1 MIPIPARVA
10 YLRRI
15 HLFHDLKDEE
25 LTPVAE
31 NLTEEA
37 YEEGSAIF
45 EEGGAAERFYIIYQG
60 RVRITQTRP
69 KEKVE
74 VAFLV
79 GGDYFGE
86 EALYEKRKRSATV
99 RASETTLLF
108 SLSRDQFNELLK
120 SFPKLKAAFEV
131 SIASRRLARQQRFK
145 WLWPDEVVYFAARK
159 HPIMLSRALSAPAF
173 SLVVPIALMVAFFLL
188 GSLVAISLAGV
199 SFLVILGWAV
209 WNWIDWGND
218 YYIVTNQRAV
228 WLEKVIG
235 LYDSRQE
242 APLSTILSVG
252 VETDATGRFFDYGH
266 VIVRT
271 FVGKIPFNH
280 VSHPYQAAQM
290 IEEQWGRTK
299 HFASRAEKEAM
310 RNTIREKLGLKMDE
324 KTQESAPPEKQ
335 AIIRGPYRPSLLGA
349 VTANWFKMRTE
360 DSGTITYRKHLYVLW
375 QQVWQPTLLIML
387 IISGMVIRLI
397 TLARTP
403 GEKLFDTANGLKV
416 DTTMAALPIFLIPLI
431 GWWIYQYIDWSN
443 DKFQVTPDQILDL
456 DRKPFG
462 AEERRAAPL
471 ENILSMEYKRV
482 GPAGY
487 LFNFGTVEISVGGT
501 KLAFED
507 VRDPAS
513 VQADIDRR
521 RVARIAKKREAEAA
535 MERERI
541 ADWLAAYHENA
552 REFYKEEDA
561 SKSEPKK
568 E

>member
-60 RVRITQTRP
+60 RVSITQTSR
-69 KEKVE
+69 KGKVE
-74 VAFLV
+74 LAFLV

-145 WLWPDEVVYFAARK
+145 WLWPDEVIYFVARK
-159 HPIMLSRALSAPAF
+159 HLVLLLRALSAPAF

-188 GSLVAISLAGV
+188 RSLVAISLAGV

-228 WLEKVIG
+228 WLEKVVG

-242 APLSTILSVG
+242 APLSTVLSVG

-271 FVGKIPFNH
+271 FVGKLPFNH

-324 KTQESAPPEKQ
+324 KTQESAPPE
-335 AIIRGPYRPSLLGA
+335 
-349 VTANWFKMRTE
+349 
-360 DSGTITYRKHLYVLW
+360 
-375 QQVWQPTLLIML
+375 
-387 IISGMVIRLI
+387 
-397 TLARTP
+397 
-403 GEKLFDTANGLKV
+403 
-416 DTTMAALPIFLIPLI
+416 
-431 GWWIYQYIDWSN
+431 
-443 DKFQVTPDQILDL
+443 
-456 DRKPFG
+456 
-462 AEERRAAPL
+462 
-471 ENILSMEYKRV
+471 
-482 GPAGY
+482 
-487 LFNFGTVEISVGGT
+487 
-501 KLAFED
+501 
-507 VRDPAS
+507 
-513 VQADIDRR
+513 
-521 RVARIAKKREAEAA
+521 
-535 MERERI
+535 
-541 ADWLAAYHENA
+541 
-552 REFYKEEDA
+552 
-561 SKSEPKK
+561 
-568 E
+568 

>member
-45 EEGGAAERFYIIYQG
+45 EEGAAAERFYIIYQG
-60 RVRITQTRP
+60 RVSITQTSR
-69 KEKVE
+69 KGKVE
-74 VAFLV
+74 LAFLV

-99 RASETTLLF
+99 RASEKTLLF

-120 SFPKLKAAFEV
+120 RFPKLKAAFEV

-145 WLWPDEVVYFAARK
+145 WLWPDEVIYFVARK
-159 HPIMLSRALSAPAF
+159 HLVLLLRALSAPAF

-188 GSLVAISLAGV
+188 RSLVAISLAGV

-228 WLEKVIG
+228 WLEKVVG

-242 APLSTILSVG
+242 APLSTVLSVG

-271 FVGKIPFNH
+271 FVGKLPFNH

-299 HFASRAEKEAM
+299 HFASRAEKDAM
-310 RNTIREKLGLKMDE
+310 RNTIREKLGLRVDE
-324 KTQESAPPEKQ
+324 KTQESAPLEKQ
-335 AIIRGPYRPSLLGA
+335 AIIRGPYRPSLLDA
-349 VTANWFKMRTE
+349 ATANWFKMRTE
-360 DSGTITYRKHLYVLW
+360 DSGTITYRKHVYVLW
-375 QQVWQPTLLIML
+375 RQVWQPTLLILLVLSGL
-387 IISGMVIRLI
+387 IIRLF
-397 TLARTP
+397 TLVRTP

-416 DTTMAALPIFLIPLI
+416 DTTMAALPILLIPLI
-431 GWWIYQYIDWSN
+431 GWWIYQYVDWSN

-456 DRKPFG
+456 DRKPWG
-462 AEERRAAPL
+462 TEERRAAPL

-482 GPAGY
+482 GLAGY
-487 LFNFGTVEISVGGT
+487 LLNFGTVEISVGGT

-507 VRDPAS
+507 VLDPAS

-521 RVARIAKKREAEAA
+521 RAARIAKKREAEAA
-535 MERERI
+535 MERERM

-561 SKSEPKK
+561 SESEPKK